1 MKERL
6 LESAKNLHRYL
17 RTNHLDSGALKG
29 PAPGIRWN
37 LRFWRF
43 VKGYAPFLPWR
54 DDCVCYQGQGY
65 WIVANWLLH
74 RLTKEDEYGELALAS
89 TDFVLAN
96 QRDDGSWP
104 NPLPEREH
112 LVTTI
117 EGIWAGAGLLATF
130 GRTGDDRCLKGSLAW
145 HSFMTERIGYQD
157 HGTNGAAIN
166 YFDVP
171 RGKVPNNSAA
181 AIWFLSEIAEA
192 ADEVDSNEPSA
203 RMLAFLADAQTKAGE
218 MPYELPGD
226 SYKRHV
232 PHYQCFQYNAFQLIN
247 LYDYWKKTK
256 SQDAQS
262 IARGIASFI
271 AGGLTDDG
279 ACRYS
284 CLAHRPHVLY
294 HTDAVAYALSC
305 ASRWG
310 LGEYEDLSRRGFS
323 WTLSRQREDGSF
335 PFSIGDY
342 LILSDSRS
350 YPATMAMTLFHLASE
365 AGGEP

>member
-1 MKERL
+1 MKDQL
-6 LESAKNLHRYL
+6 FESAKSLHRYL
-17 RTNHLDSGALKG
+17 RTSHLDGGALKG
-29 PAPGIRWN
+29 PAPGVRWN

-43 VKGYAPFLPWR
+43 VKGYTPFLPWS

-74 RLTKEDEYGELALAS
+74 RLTKEDEYGEIALES
-89 TDFVLAN
+89 TQFLLDM

-104 NPLPEREH
+104 NPLPERKH

-117 EGIWAGAGLLATF
+117 EGIWASAGLLSTF
-130 GRTGDDRCLKGSLAW
+130 GRTGDDRCLKGALAW
-145 HSFMTERIGYQD
+145 HRFMTERIGFQD
-157 HGTNGAAIN
+157 HGANGAAIN

-171 RGKVPNNSAA
+171 RGRVPNNSTA

-192 ADEVDSNEPSA
+192 TDVVDPVEPSA
-203 RMLAFLADAQTKAGE
+203 RMLAFLADAQTGTGE

-226 SYKRHV
+226 SYRRSV

-247 LYDYWKKTK
+247 LYDYWKRTK
-256 SQDAQS
+256 NVEAES

-271 AGGLTDDG
+271 GGGLTDEG

-284 CLAHRPHVLY
+284 CLARRPHVVY
-294 HTDAVAYALSC
+294 HTDTLAYALSC

-310 LGEYEDLSRRGFS
+310 LGEYEDLSRKGFS
-323 WTLSRQREDGSF
+323 WTLGRQREDGSF

-342 LILSDSRS
+342 LVLSDSRS